1 MSVITITKLSGDCSD
16 DTLQFMHFPSGCS
29 TGSVCAPPACTL
41 YTWKQSFVFQNDAD
55 NPGCGDSITISNFS
69 SLDLE
74 LCSPAGDF
82 PIPELR
88 DTCNILVKAE
98 GNRFQ
103 INIGWTLVDEVCTVS
118 PYAPLSIF
126 TPAPCASPAHAAQCI
141 STVQQQLDFFINT
154 FQPNSIEDAF
164 LIEVDGISRM
174 GTFRKMSFNKSEST
188 PITYS
193 CRLEFISGN
202 VVAGEA

>member
-1 MSVITITKLSGDCSD
+1 MSVVTITKLSGDESD
-16 DTLQFMHFPSGCS
+16 DTLQHRHFPICNGEA
-29 TGSVCAPPACTL
+29 VCAPPTGTL
-41 YTWKQSFVFQNDAD
+41 YTWQQTYVFQNDVS

-69 SLDLE
+69 SLDFE

-98 GNRFQ
+98 GNRLQ
-103 INIGWTLVDEVCTVS
+103 INIGWTLIDE
-118 PYAPLSIF
+118 PAGIF
-126 TPAPCASPAHAAQCI
+126 TPAGGHAAQCI
-141 STVQQQLDFFINT
+141 NTVQQQLDFWINT

-164 LIEVDGISRM
+164 LISVDGITRL
-174 GTFRKMSFNKSEST
+174 GTFRKISFSKSETT
-188 PITYS
+188 PITYGA
-193 CRLEFISGN
+193 RLEFISGN